1 VTRGA
6 RLPWNH
12 CALTFKPI
20 GPGDVAVMAPDGAVF
35 NLEALVPYITA
46 HHTHPVTGAALALG
60 DVTKIRFARNAQGEL
75 CCPVLGKVCVVL
87 LSWLLSWLFSLF
99 SLLSLLSLSLS
110 LSLLSSRTSLTS
122 SLECAHHRL
131 QV

>member
-1 VTRGA
+1 MTRGA

-87 LSWLLSWLFSLF
+87 LSWLFSLF
-99 SLLSLLSLSLS
+99 SLLSLSWLSLS

-122 SLECAHHRL
+122 SLECVHHRL

>member
-1 VTRGA
+1 MTRGA

-87 LSWLLSWLFSLF
+87 LSWLLSMLSW
-99 SLLSLLSLSLS
+99 LLSMLSWLLSMLS

>member
-99 SLLSLLSLSLS
+99 SLSLS

-122 SLECAHHRL
+122 SLECVHHRL

>member
-1 VTRGA
+1 MTRGA

-87 LSWLLSWLFSLF
+87 LSWLLS
-99 SLLSLLSLSLS
+99 LSLSLLSLS

-122 SLECAHHRL
+122 SLECVHHRL

>member
-1 VTRGA
+1 MTRGA

-87 LSWLLSWLFSLF
+87 LSWLLSMLSW
-99 SLLSLLSLSLS
+99 LLSMLS

>member
-1 VTRGA
+1 MTRGA

-99 SLLSLLSLSLS
+99 SLSLS

-122 SLECAHHRL
+122 SLECVHHRL